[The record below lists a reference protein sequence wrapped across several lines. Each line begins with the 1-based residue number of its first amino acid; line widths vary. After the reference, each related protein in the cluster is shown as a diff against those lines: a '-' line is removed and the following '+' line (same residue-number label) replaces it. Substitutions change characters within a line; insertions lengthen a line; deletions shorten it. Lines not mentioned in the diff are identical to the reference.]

1 MNGLVAMIPAQF
13 GGSLVPN
20 KDLRML
26 GGRPLIAH
34 AIETALTSQVFS
46 EVYVSSGAEV
56 FRRVAE
62 CYGAKFYQCPQKFS
76 AAEATNE
83 QYVLDF
89 VENVAC
95 DVLVQ
100 LDPATPFVESDD
112 LKRAVDLFGSD
123 AADTVLTLKE
133 VKNEGYFKGQ
143 PINFDPAK
151 EVLQPQ
157 DLESLFVL
165 CNGILAW
172 RGSTFKSN
180 MREYGSAF
188 YGGKGSTHYCLLDDT
203 AAFHI
208 DSEQDFRFAECI
220 LKSREHPLSDPKY
233 WDATTGGG
241 SEHVECDVPS
251 ILEKDGV
258 DLNDLYDTNHALTDV
273 GMLLTQG
280 SQTVSWS
287 KRIIDS
293 SSNSVTIISQLPGQG
308 NRRHYHSDWD
318 EWWYILEGEWI
329 YEIDG
334 HDQRIHKGQLVFIER
349 NKVHKVTATGQGRS
363 ARMAV
368 SRADVGHIYQGG
380 FDGSRSSDSE

>member
-1 MNGLVAMIPAQF
+1 MSGLVAVIPAQF

-20 KDLRML
+20 KNLRML
-26 GGRPLIAH
+26 GDRPLIAH
-34 AIETALTSQVFS
+34 AIETALTSKVFS
-46 EVYVSSGAEV
+46 EVYVISGTEI
-56 FRRVAE
+56 FRRVADS
-62 CYGAKFYQCPQKFS
+62 YGAKFYRCPQKCS
-76 AAEATNE
+76 ADEATND

-89 VENVAC
+89 IENVAC

-112 LKRAVDLFGSD
+112 LKRAVDLFGSE
-123 AADTVLTLKE
+123 AADTVLTLKK
-133 VKNEGYFKGQ
+133 VKHEGAFKGQ
-143 PINFDPAK
+143 PINFDPVK
-151 EVLQPQ
+151 QVLQPQ
-157 DLESLFVL
+157 DFESPFVF
-165 CNGILAW
+165 CSGILAW

-180 MREYGSAF
+180 MRESGSAF

-220 LKSREHPLSDPKY
+220 LKSREQPLSAPKY
-233 WDATTGGG
+233 WGETTASG
-241 SEHVECDVPS
+241 SEHVESDVPS

-273 GMLLTQG
+273 GRLLTQG
-280 SQTVSWS
+280 SHTVSWS

-293 SSNSVTIISQLPGQG
+293 SSNSVTIISQLPGEG

-334 HDQRIHKGQLVFIER
+334 HDQRIDKGQLVFIER
-349 NKVHKVTATGQGRS
+349 NKVHKVTAAGQGR
-363 ARMAV
+363 AVRMAV
-368 SRADVGHIYQGG
+368 SRADVDHIYTGG
-380 FDGSRSSDSE
+380 SYESRSSDSE